1 MPNGVNN
8 TPTRPSSQC
17 SNIFSNSSS
26 FSQQLSATHS
36 HGSIG
41 HDDYVSNYSSDSNK
55 SQFTLI
61 LQKLDESNKSI
72 SMLRDT
78 VQTISVKLGAVEE
91 RIRKLEAMGD
101 RDTDLT
107 RQKKRPRKPEKNLL
121 IASENRTS
129 EQHSV
134 ATQLMVRL
142 QRELILYVTD
152 IIPRTWRPN
161 CTTKCKNWRAL
172 MLSTKAQ
179 KTRPL
184 FMLRHCIRLI
194 LRNLHRALQT
204 HQWSTKQSVSFYPN
218 MRYVPITGTVLPAP
232 ILLSV
237 SSVCRTSM
245 NKSIYATAYSSRKAT

>member
-1 MPNGVNN
+1 MSQSIAPVTSEELHLIMGLRAQNGSRHTSPSTAFSSPAPSSPFSAQPTSSLPAIATTHSAHEPSMGHSRHGSINTFYTRHSSMPNGVNN

-91 RIRKLEAMGD
+91 HIRKLEAMGD

-107 RQKKRPRKPEKNLL
+107 RQKKRPQKPEKNLL

-152 IIPRTWRPN
+152 IIPRT
-161 CTTKCKNWRAL
+161 
-172 MLSTKAQ
+172 
-179 KTRPL
+179 
-184 FMLRHCIRLI
+184 
-194 LRNLHRALQT
+194 
-204 HQWSTKQSVSFYPN
+204 
-218 MRYVPITGTVLPAP
+218 
-232 ILLSV
+232 
-237 SSVCRTSM
+237 
-245 NKSIYATAYSSRKAT
+245 